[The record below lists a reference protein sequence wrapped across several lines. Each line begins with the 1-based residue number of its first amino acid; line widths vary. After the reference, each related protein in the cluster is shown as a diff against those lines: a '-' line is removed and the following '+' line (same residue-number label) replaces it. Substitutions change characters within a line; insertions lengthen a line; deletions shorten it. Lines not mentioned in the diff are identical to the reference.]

1 MKRTVFTDNIDK
13 KLKPGDWF
21 LNEQSRINQFADV
34 TEDHQYIH
42 IDQQRAAESYLRGT
56 IAHGFLVL
64 SLLPKLIEKSLITP
78 DNIVM
83 GINYGFDKVR
93 FINPVKCGDE
103 IRFSGSIIAMEPR
116 GEHQFLQKR
125 AVTVEIKGQD
135 KPALV
140 CEWLVLY
147 VCNEDSEG

>member
-1 MKRTVFTDNIDK
+1 MIESEIDK
-13 KLKPGDWF
+13 LLPPSEWF
-21 LNEQSRINQFADV
+21 LIDQSRINNFADV
-34 TEDHQYIH
+34 TEDHQFIH
-42 IDQQRAAESYLRGT
+42 IDPERAKQTDFGGT
-56 IAHGFLVL
+56 IAHGFLSL
-64 SLLPKLIEKSLITP
+64 SLLTKLSEGCLPTP
-78 DNIVM
+78 DNVVM